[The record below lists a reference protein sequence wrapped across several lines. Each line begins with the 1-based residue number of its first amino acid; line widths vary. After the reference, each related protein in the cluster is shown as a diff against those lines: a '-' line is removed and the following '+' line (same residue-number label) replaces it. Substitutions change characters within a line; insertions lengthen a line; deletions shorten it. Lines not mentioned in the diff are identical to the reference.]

1 MNALEAGGHEKA
13 PQPRTRQMEGNSR
26 MQNPL
31 YKPTLRTFQPLKEV
45 PHCETVARAL
55 RPFGNSELRITVLV
69 KNGFPI
75 IRLSTIE
82 GGNNRHLDLRKSD
95 LRAALNGIHTA
106 AAMVG
111 GV

>member
-1 MNALEAGGHEKA
+1 MSTLEVGAKEKPPEA
-13 PQPRTRQMEGNSR
+13 VARQMGGPSTI
-26 MQNPL
+26 QNPL
-31 YKPTLRTFQPLKEV
+31 FKPNLRNFQPLKEV

-55 RPFGNSELRITVLV
+55 RPFGNSELRIAVLA

-75 IRLSTIE
+75 IRLSTVE

-95 LRAALNGIHTA
+95 LRAALNGIHLA
-106 AAMVG
+106 AAAVG

>member
-1 MNALEAGGHEKA
+1 MNTLDVGVKENA
-13 PQPRTRQMEGNSR
+13 PPLVAQHMRGTSQK
-26 MQNPL
+26 QNPL
-31 YKPTLRTFQPLKEV
+31 LKPNLWNFQVLKEV

-55 RPFGNSELRITVLV
+55 RPFGNSELRITVLA

-95 LRAALNGIHTA
+95 LRAAINGIHMA
-106 AAMVG
+106 AAAVG